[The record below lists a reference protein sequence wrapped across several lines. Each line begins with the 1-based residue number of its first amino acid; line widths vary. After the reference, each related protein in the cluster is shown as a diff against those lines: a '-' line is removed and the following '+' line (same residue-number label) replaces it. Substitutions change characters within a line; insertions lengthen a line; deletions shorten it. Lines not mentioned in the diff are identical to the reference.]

1 MAKKKSANVCDI
13 DAIYSMIAQ
22 DTGGD
27 LLSDL
32 DPIKGY
38 IDTGN
43 LAYNYV
49 CSGRFIGGGIPRGR
63 ITEIFGPSSS
73 GKSLVAANIIHG
85 CQQIGGWTIL
95 LDVENAANAQFME
108 TVSRINLKRLV
119 RFGPD
124 KVETLEKCFLMIH
137 NVSRDIRKHE
147 KEAGLEPRPIVIV
160 YDSIAGSPCER
171 ELKETELPFDYS
183 PGDWKTIVGRKEQPG
198 ERAKIC
204 SSEFRKLTPMVA
216 ENDVALVVLN
226 QIRDK
231 IGVLYGSP
239 ETTAGG
245 GKALEFYSSLRVRMQ
260 AKKKIEDNRLN
271 KFAGINLAMK
281 NVKNRIFRP
290 FVEGEDIKLYFE
302 KGVDPLSGLLLRLFE
317 DERVNMR
324 SAGNWEVLPNYLPD
338 GATEYKFKASKAE
351 NTVKKQVLLDCP
363 KLVGA
368 QSSEEVESYL
378 AEFASGMS
386 ASESGIYQ
394 EKSVAFDVDGNPVET
409 GDDESDE

>member
-1 MAKKKSANVCDI
+1 MAKRKKVTDPVEDI
-13 DAIYSMIAQ
+13 YASIAL

-27 LLSDL
+27 LLSEL

-85 CQQIGGWTIL
+85 TQKFGGWAVL
-95 LDVENAANAQFME
+95 LDVENACNADFME
-108 TVSRINLKRLV
+108 RVSHINLKRLI
-119 RFGPD
+119 RYGPE
-124 KVETLEKCFLMIH
+124 KVETLEKCFLMIA
-137 NVSRDIRKHE
+137 NVTRAIRAKE
-147 KEAGLEPRPIVIV
+147 KEMGSEPKPIVII

-171 ELKETELPFDYS
+171 ELRETELPFDYT
-183 PGDWKTIVGRKEQPG
+183 PGDWKKLVGAKEQPG

-204 SSEFRKLTPMVA
+204 SKEFRKLTPMVA
-216 ENDVALVVLN
+216 EHDVALVVLN
-226 QIRDK
+226 QVREK

-260 AKKKIEDNRLN
+260 AKKKIEDTRLE
-271 KFAGINLAMK
+271 KFAGINLSMK

-290 FVEGEDIKLYFE
+290 FVEGDDIKLYFE
-302 KGVDPLSGLLLRLFE
+302 KGVDPLSGVLLRLFE
-317 DERVNMR
+317 DERVNMK
-324 SAGNWEVLPNYLPD
+324 SAGNWEVLPPYLPD
-338 GATEYKFKASKAE
+338 GVEEYKFKASKTE
-351 NTVKKQVLLDCP
+351 NTMKRQVLLDCP
-363 KLVGA
+363 KLLGVETT
-368 QSSEEVESYL
+368 EEVENYL
-378 AEFASGMS
+378 KDFETGMA
-386 ASESGIYQ
+386 ASESDQYE
-394 EKSVAFDVDGNPVET
+394 EKSLTFDRDGNPVE
-409 GDDESDE
+409 DD